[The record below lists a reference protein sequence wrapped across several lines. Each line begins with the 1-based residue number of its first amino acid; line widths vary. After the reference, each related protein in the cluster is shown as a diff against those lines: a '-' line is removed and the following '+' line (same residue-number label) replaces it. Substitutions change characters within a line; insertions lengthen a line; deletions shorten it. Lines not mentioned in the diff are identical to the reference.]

1 MKFSTEPR
9 RILVVLP
16 TWVGDVVMATPF
28 LQAIHSRFQ
37 EAEISVLM
45 YRHLH
50 EVVAGSPWLG
60 TAYYWPDKNVSGNE
74 HRNWIKSLR
83 TQEFDL
89 AILLP
94 NSLRVAWIAWRI
106 RAKRRVGFARDAR
119 SWLLTDPLPVPNR
132 RKNKFEPLPLVD
144 YYDHFARQ
152 LGCSPPGDRLTL
164 HTTIDQD
171 NTTQA
176 RLSAEGVSTNGPIVT
191 ICPGAKFGA
200 SKCWHP
206 ERFAGV
212 ADELVRQHNA
222 TIVISP
228 GPGEEPLAQAIAD
241 NMAEASVILAEPCLN
256 LGELK
261 SLVNQSALLLG
272 NDTGPRHYARAFDT
286 PRVTIFGPTEQ
297 RWTDTSHDKE
307 TIVKVEVPCGPCQK
321 KLCPLQE
328 RICMDRITVEAVYA
342 ASAVYVKDYKK

>member
-1 MKFSTEPR
+1 
-9 RILVVLP
+9 
-16 TWVGDVVMATPF
+16 MATPF
-28 LQAIHSRFQ
+28 LKAIHERFSD
-37 EAEISVLM
+37 ADVSFLM

-50 EVVAGSPWLG
+50 SIVVGSEWLG
-60 TAYYWPDKNVSGNE
+60 DVHYWPDKDTNRKDYRS
-74 HRNWIKSLR
+74 WLASLR
-83 TQEFDL
+83 AQDFDL

-94 NSLRVAWIAWRI
+94 NSLRVAWTIWRI
-106 RAKRRVGFARDAR
+106 GAKRRVGFARDAR
-119 SWLLTDPLPVPNR
+119 SWLLTDPIPVPNR
-132 RKNKFEPLPLVD
+132 RNNKFEPLPLVD
-144 YYDHFARQ
+144 YYEHFAIP
-152 LGCSPPGDRLTL
+152 LGCEPPGDRLTL
-164 HTTIDQD
+164 HTTNDED
-171 NTTQA
+171 NTTLA
-176 RLSAEGVSTNGPIVT
+176 RLSAEGVDPSSALVT

-212 ADELVRQHNA
+212 ADELVRKNGA

-241 NMAEASVILAEPCLN
+241 NMSEACILLADPCLN

-261 SLVNQSALLLG
+261 SLINRSALLLG

-307 TIVKVEVPCGPCQK
+307 TIVKVAVPCGPCQK
-321 KLCPLQE
+321 KVCPLQE
-328 RICMDRITVEAVYA
+328 RICMDRITVEDVYQ
-342 ASAVYVKDYKK
+342 ASAVYMENYKK